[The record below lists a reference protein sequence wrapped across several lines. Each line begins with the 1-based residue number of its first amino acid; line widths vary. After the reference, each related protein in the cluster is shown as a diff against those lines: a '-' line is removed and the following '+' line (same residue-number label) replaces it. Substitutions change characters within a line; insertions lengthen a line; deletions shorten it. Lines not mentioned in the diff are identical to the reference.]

1 MRILSRR
8 QRNAL
13 LQPELQT
20 EWFARTTETGTTGC
34 CPTQR
39 VTLRSV
45 IVTMVLLKEAW
56 I

>member
-1 MRILSRR
+1 MPYSFTR

-20 EWFARTTETGTTGC
+20 EWICENPETGTTGC

-39 VTLRSV
+39 VTLTISD
-45 IVTMVLLKEAW
+45 VTMVLLKEAW